1 VTEHAATGPVQANL
15 ETKRVQE
22 YAMHGCGRKATHSVN
37 QSRHPRLPPLLL
49 LLLKL
54 LLPHLGCARAAQR
67 FP

>member
-1 VTEHAATGPVQANL
+1 
-15 ETKRVQE
+15 
-22 YAMHGCGRKATHSVN
+22 MHGCGRKATHSVN
-37 QSRHPRLPPLLL
+37 QSRHPRLPPPLL

>member
-1 VTEHAATGPVQANL
+1 
-15 ETKRVQE
+15 
-22 YAMHGCGRKATHSVN
+22 VN
-37 QSRHPRLPPLLL
+37 QSRHPRLPPLLLL